1 MTDTDLLAAA
11 LQAEHAAVYGYG
23 VLGGRLDD
31 ATRDAALTAVD
42 SHRNRRDLLTAALTA
57 RRAEVPVTQA
67 AYDVVV
73 ADRAGALLLAVR
85 LEEGMAQR
93 WHDLLAGTDDVEL
106 RRLALAGLTETA
118 VRATQWR
125 VRARVSPATVALPGA

>member
-1 MTDTDLLAAA
+1 MTEVDLLAAA
-11 LQAEHAAVYGYG
+11 LEAEHAVVYAYG
-23 VLGGRLDD
+23 TLGGRLDD
-31 ATRDAALTAVD
+31 ASRPAARTAFD
-42 SHRNRRDLLTAALTA
+42 SHRSRRDLLVAALA
-57 RRAEVPVTQA
+57 DRDADAPATQA

-73 ADRAGALLLAVR
+73 ADRAAALLLAVR

-93 WHDLLAGTDDVEL
+93 WRDLLAGTDDTGL

-125 VRARVSPATVALPGA
+125 VRARVRPTTVALPGA